1 VIDDLDRTL
10 EELLK
15 RQLPPAIVN
24 QVAITFAPPSEDFP
38 PASVALPAID
48 LFLFEI
54 RENRDLRNPVWEVE
68 TDSSGHGRRFRP
80 PARVACSY
88 LVTAWPATTSTTPVL
103 DEHRLLSDAMRVLLR
118 FPTLPGPVL
127 RGSLAGAEPPLPS
140 TTIQPGQNQGL
151 TELWHAL
158 GGKPRAA
165 LTLTVTVAIDLA
177 EPEEAGALVSG
188 REIGIGQTAG
198 NA

>member
-10 EELLK
+10 EELLT

-24 QVAITFAPPSEDFP
+24 QASITFAPPSEDFP
-38 PASVALPAID
+38 PPSVSPPVID

-54 RENRDLRNPVWEVE
+54 RENRDLRHPVWEVE
-68 TDSSGHGRRFRP
+68 TDSGGQAQRRRP
-80 PARVACSY
+80 PARVDCSY
-88 LVTAWPATTSTTPVL
+88 LVTAWPSPTSTTPVL
-103 DEHRLLSDAMRVLLR
+103 DEHRLLSEAMRVLLR

-127 RGSLAGAEPPLPS
+127 RGSLVGAEPPLPS

-151 TELWHAL
+151 TQLWDAL

-165 LTLTVTVAIDLA
+165 LTLTVTLA
-177 EPEEAGALVSG
+177 VELEEPVEAGPVVSG
-188 REIGIGQTAG
+188 YEIGVAPEVGG
-198 NA
+198 